1 MSDILN
7 NLEKLVKAGFGAA
20 SEGLDQAAKAVE
32 KFAEKGEPAYNQAK
46 EAVSGVGDSLKKAF
60 TEPDPTE
67 TEQIK
72 ALLRRLPRE
81 ALTGIEQLIA
91 ELKAEAP
98 EESESAPEEPD
109 EQPEEGGDEG
119 ANG

>member
-20 SEGLDQAAKAVE
+20 TEGLDQAAKAVE

-46 EAVSGVGDSLKKAF
+46 EAVSGVMDSLKKTF
-60 TEPDPTE
+60 TEPDPKE

-72 ALLRRLPRE
+72 ALLRRLPRK
-81 ALTGIEQLIA
+81 ALAEIEQLIA

-98 EESESAPEEPD
+98 EDSENAPEEPD
-109 EQPEEGGDEG
+109 DRPGEDGDES

>member
-32 KFAEKGEPAYNQAK
+32 KYAEKGEPAYNQAK
-46 EAVSGVGDSLKKAF
+46 EAVSGAVDSLKKAF
-60 TEPDPTE
+60 TEPDSIE
-67 TEQIK
+67 AAQIK
-72 ALLRRLPRE
+72 DLLRRLPRE
-81 ALTGIEQLIA
+81 ALDEIEAFIAGI
-91 ELKAEAP
+91 KAEEAPCECEDEEDAEEEKP
-98 EESESAPEEPD
+98 EED
-109 EQPEEGGDEG
+109 DG

>member
-1 MSDILN
+1 MNDILN

-20 SEGLDQAAKAVE
+20 SEGLDQAAKVVD

-46 EAVSGVGDSLKKAF
+46 EAVSGVMDSLKKTF

-67 TEQIK
+67 IEQIK
-72 ALLRRLPRE
+72 ALLRRFPRE
-81 ALTGIEQLIA
+81 ALTEIEQLIA

-98 EESESAPEEPD
+98 EESGNASDTPEAQPQES
-109 EQPEEGGDEG
+109 GDDR